1 VARLSACLS
10 ATLWACA
17 GELAKTP
24 EANIIKL
31 PNVSASLPQ
40 LQACISELQ
49 AKGYDI
55 PDYPESASTAEELEI
70 AERYGRCVRSMLV
83 TPASQ
88 PASALCPWG
97 GGGSEGELR
106 RRLAGCSSV
115 MVGAAGRRHRGG
127 RY

>member
-88 PASALCPWG
+88 PASALCPWVAAG
-97 GGGSEGELR
+97 GGGRALR
-106 RRLAGCSSV
+106 ES
-115 MVGAAGRRHRGG
+115 
-127 RY
+127 